1 MHVHMRIASLSLE
14 IEGDALSG
22 TPLGN
27 QLLPR
32 FLVEPSTS
40 LEERFARFHRE
51 NPSLY
56 REFERRAMALYN
68 AGAQHIGIAMIAE
81 VIRYDEAVARRDAYK
96 VNNSYRAFYAR
107 MLVHDH
113 PELSSLIETR
123 GHES

>member
-1 MHVHMRIASLSLE
+1 MRIASLSFE
-14 IEGDALSG
+14 MEGDALAG

-32 FLVEPSTS
+32 FLVAPSTS
-40 LEERFARFHRE
+40 LEERFSRFHRE

-56 REFERRAMALYN
+56 REFERRALALYN
-68 AGAQHIGIAMIAE
+68 AGVKRIAIAQIAE
-81 VIRYDEAVARRDAYK
+81 VIRYDEAVAKRGHYK